1 MLSLL
6 LCLYK
11 WEIPPARIGSSTFA
25 FFSFFFFLDL
35 RQEHYRDCL
44 LAAGK
49 KRVAASSGYRVFGS
63 IQITD
68 VAFFCIFIGLSL
80 VCVCVILFSYFSD
93 FPPDFVILFFE
104 IAVTE
109 CFVFGFRSGSSVR
122 NCVSTFC
129 QLDRVTSGQCIF
141 AVVKQVTAL
150 DIVCCL

>member
-1 MLSLL
+1 M
-6 LCLYK
+6 
-11 WEIPPARIGSSTFA
+11 
-25 FFSFFFFLDL
+25 
-35 RQEHYRDCL
+35 
-44 LAAGK
+44 
-49 KRVAASSGYRVFGS
+49 
-63 IQITD
+63 
-68 VAFFCIFIGLSL
+68 
-80 VCVCVILFSYFSD
+80 CVILFSYFSD
-93 FPPDFVILFFE
+93 FPPDFVIFFFE